1 MQQTGRTNGRAN
13 HRGRH
18 RQEWIGPADQ
28 QVYTAI
34 SRCRFCVRCV
44 CACRARARVCVCVC
58 ERQRKI
64 VYWFAKATIYFYF
77 FVFIQVGDCDGRN
90 NAIISELRR
99 QNKNGKTP
107 TSLEIQCFYSVKSI
121 N

>member
-1 MQQTGRTNGRAN
+1 MHQTGRTHGRTN

-34 SRCRFCVRCV
+34 SRCRFCVRV
-44 CACRARARVCVCVC
+44 
-58 ERQRKI
+58 RQRKI
-64 VYWFAKATIYFYF
+64 VHWFAKATIYFYF

-107 TSLEIQCFYSVKSI
+107 TSLEIQCFYSKKSI